1 MMRDQIGYDN
11 TLMMDANQIWDVPQ
25 VSVILI
31 FIMVSSQIRFK
42 WGHEMLENSELF
54 ITPLGY

>member
-31 FIMVSSQIRFK
+31 FIMVSSQNRY
-42 WGHEMLENSELF
+42 WGHEMFENSELF

>member
-25 VSVILI
+25 VSVI
-31 FIMVSSQIRFK
+31 FIMVSSQIR
-42 WGHEMLENSELF
+42 LF
-54 ITPLGY
+54 IMGSRNVGK